1 MNMKRSTLERV
12 GIALILG
19 TGLIHLLY
27 APVEFEEV
35 QYMGILFVLN
45 FVGALV
51 AAAGMWRRQAW
62 GWLLGLLVAA
72 GSVVGYVLS
81 RSTGMPG
88 HEVEAWLLPAGIAAL
103 AMEGAFVVLA
113 FVVWPRVVR
122 DDQRVQR
129 WPGSAALFGSRGD
142 KSDLVNG
149 APVPRSGRVTLA
161 VPAAAV
167 LSLVLLGFLTAYMTT
182 RTELIT
188 QDDLQ
193 AELGVRVTQ
202 ITTTMM
208 GDVID
213 VRMHITDA
221 EKAYSLFNDH
231 DAMPYLKVAGSD
243 VILLPPSHGAHQMAL
258 RQDRTYYMFFPN
270 PEHVVSNG
278 RAVTLYF
285 GGKRLDPMTVQE

>member
-1 MNMKRSTLERV
+1 MKRSTLERV

-19 TGLIHLLY
+19 IGVIHLLY
-27 APVEFEEV
+27 APDEFEEV
-35 QYMGILFVLN
+35 QYMGILFALN
-45 FVGALV
+45 FLGALV
-51 AAAGMWRRQAW
+51 AAAGIWRRQVW

-88 HEVEAWLLPAGIAAL
+88 HEVEAWLLPAGIASL
-103 AMEGAFVVLA
+103 AMEGAFVVLT
-113 FVVWPRVVR
+113 FVTWPRVVS
-122 DDQRVQR
+122 DDRRVQS
-129 WPGSAALFGSRGD
+129 WLGSASRFKPSGKETD
-142 KSDLVNG
+142 GING
-149 APVPRSGRVTLA
+149 ASAPRSSRAILA
-161 VPAAAV
+161 LPAAAV

-188 QDDLQ
+188 QDDLE

-243 VILLPPSHGAHQMAL
+243 VILLPPPHGAHQMAL
-258 RQDRTYYMFFPN
+258 RQDRTYYMFYPN
-270 PEHVVSNG
+270 PEHLVGNG
-278 RAVTLYF
+278 TAVTLYF